1 MRIGPN
7 QFSISDMGVAREVYG
22 PRTSFEKVSLCPFP
36 VLRIYANLTG
46 TQSDFY
52 ISFTNPGG
60 KTLVSMRNN
69 KMHRD
74 LRRKFQHS
82 FSMSQV
88 VKMEYLIDQSLEILF
103 KKLKQLAE
111 YREKS
116 DLLHWLKLWSM
127 DNSSLLI
134 FGESFGCVE
143 QDADVNGLLQL
154 TRASTFYASVVG
166 IIPEWHKV
174 LWNYVPSWIMSEK
187 EVRSFAEKQI
197 EEKEVAKD
205 STRGAC
211 FLDTWFQQKEADR
224 MDKTEVRIGIGGA
237 LGGTELTPSFM
248 CQAMYHVYREPAVLQ
263 RLRDEIDT
271 RVVKSDTGSHSI
283 LPHEAIQGMP
293 YLQAVLKEIMRLW
306 PVAGVTFSRVV
317 PEGGAYLAGYHFRA
331 GQVIGINYW
340 AASRNTQYFGEDAAE
355 FRPERWLDDPEDAK
369 RANYYSIPV
378 RLAHQLLLTEY

>member
-1 MRIGPN
+1 
-7 QFSISDMGVAREVYG
+7 
-22 PRTSFEKVSLCPFP
+22 
-36 VLRIYANLTG
+36 
-46 TQSDFY
+46 
-52 ISFTNPGG
+52 
-60 KTLVSMRNN
+60 
-69 KMHRD
+69 
-74 LRRKFQHS
+74 
-82 FSMSQV
+82 
-88 VKMEYLIDQSLEILF
+88 
-103 KKLKQLAE
+103 
-111 YREKS
+111 
-116 DLLHWLKLWSM
+116 
-127 DNSSLLI
+127 
-134 FGESFGCVE
+134 VE

-166 IIPEWHKV
+166 IIPEWHNV

-224 MDKTEVRIGIGGA
+224 MDKTEVRVGIGGA

-263 RLRDEIDT
+263 RLRDEIDP
-271 RVVKSDTGSHSI
+271 RVVKSDTSSHSI
-283 LPHEAIQGMP
+283 LAHEAIQGMP

-317 PEGGAYLAGYHFRA
+317 PEGGAHLAGYHFRA

-340 AASRNTQYFGEDAAE
+340 AASRNTEYFGADAAE
-355 FRPERWLDDPEDAK
+355 FRPERWLDDPEEAK

-378 RLAHQLLLTEY
+378 RPVDK

>member
-1 MRIGPN
+1 
-7 QFSISDMGVAREVYG
+7 
-22 PRTSFEKVSLCPFP
+22 
-36 VLRIYANLTG
+36 
-46 TQSDFY
+46 
-52 ISFTNPGG
+52 
-60 KTLVSMRNN
+60 MRNN
-69 KMHRD
+69 KAHRD

-82 FSMSQV
+82 FSFSQV

-103 KKLKQLAE
+103 KKLNELAD
-111 YREKS
+111 YGDKC

-143 QDADVNGLLQL
+143 KDSDVNGLLQL

-166 IIPEWHKV
+166 ILSEWHRI
-174 LWNYVPSWIMSEK
+174 LWNYVPSYIMSEK

-197 EEKEVAKD
+197 AEKEVAKD

-263 RLRDEIDT
+263 RLRHEIDP
-271 RVVKSDTGSHSI
+271 RVVRSDVGSHHI
-283 LPHEAIQGMP
+283 LPHEAIQDMP

-306 PVAGVTFSRVV
+306 PVAGVTFPRVV
-317 PEGGAYLAGYHFRA
+317 PEGGACLAGYQFRA

-340 AASRNTQYFGEDAAE
+340 MASRNTEYFGTDAAE
-355 FRPERWLDDPEDAK
+355 FRPERWLDDPDEAK
-369 RANYYSIPV
+369 RTSYYSIPV
-378 RLAHQLLLTEY
+378 RVFYNLLLNGY

>member
-1 MRIGPN
+1 M
-7 QFSISDMGVAREVYG
+7 
-22 PRTSFEKVSLCPFP
+22 
-36 VLRIYANLTG
+36 
-46 TQSDFY
+46 
-52 ISFTNPGG
+52 SFTNPGG

-69 KMHRD
+69 KAHRE

-88 VKMEYLIDQSLEILF
+88 VKMEYLIDQSSEILF
-103 KKLKQLAE
+103 KKLNELADDG
-111 YREKS
+111 REC

-143 QDADVNGLLQL
+143 QNADVNGLLQL
-154 TRASTFYASVVG
+154 TRANTFYASLVG
-166 IIPEWHKV
+166 IIPEWHKL
-174 LWNYVPSWIMSEK
+174 LWKCMPSFIMSEK
-187 EVRSFAEKQI
+187 EVRSFAEKRI
-197 EEKEVAKD
+197 AEKEVAND

-211 FLDTWFQQKEADR
+211 FLDTWFKQKEDDR

-248 CQAMYHVYREPAVLQ
+248 CQAIHHIYREPAVLQ
-263 RLRDEIDT
+263 RLRDEIDPRLT
-271 RVVKSDTGSHSI
+271 KSSTGSHSC
-283 LPHEAIQGMP
+283 LSYEAIQGMP

-306 PVAGVTFSRVV
+306 PVAGVTFPRVV

-340 AASRNTQYFGEDAAE
+340 AASRNPEYFGPDAAN
-355 FRPERWLDDPEDAK
+355 FRPERWLDDPDESK
-369 RANYYSIPV
+369 RNNYYSLPV
-378 RLAHQLLLTEY
+378 WSPLQFSVE